1 VALPARRAA
10 ADQEGEGVDVNNEQ
24 DALTEFIRQEIG
36 YAGELS
42 PDKDLLEAQILDSFN
57 IVQLAAFVQQRFE
70 IELEAEDLVRTNLAT
85 LASIAAL
92 VRRKKAAA

>member
-1 VALPARRAA
+1 M
-10 ADQEGEGVDVNNEQ
+10 DVNNEQ